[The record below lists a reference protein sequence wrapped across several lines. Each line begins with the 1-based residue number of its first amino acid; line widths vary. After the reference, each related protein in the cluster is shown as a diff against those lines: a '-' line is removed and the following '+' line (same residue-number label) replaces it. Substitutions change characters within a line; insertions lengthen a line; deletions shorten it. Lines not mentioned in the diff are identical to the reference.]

1 MTDYIDRQTAIDA
14 LEEQIKQCDKAIGS
28 FEISMKDEY
37 AVKVE
42 KASLMA
48 FKEKLENIPAADV
61 VPVVHGEWKP
71 HEDKQVAFG
80 LTFECSC
87 CGSIVLVNDALEFGY
102 CPYCGAKMEGG
113 DEHE

>member
-1 MTDYIDRQTAIDA
+1 MADCIDRQTAIDA
-14 LEEQIKQCDKAIGS
+14 LEEQVKQCDKALGS
-28 FEISMKDEY
+28 FGISMKDEY

-48 FKEKLENIPAADV
+48 FKEKLENIPAADA

-102 CPYCGAKMEGG
+102 CPYCGAKMDGERK
-113 DEHE
+113 E

>member
-1 MTDYIDRQTAIDA
+1 MTDHIDRQTAIDV
-14 LEEQIKQCDKAIGS
+14 LEEQIKQCDKALGS
-28 FEISMKDEY
+28 FGISMKDEY

-113 DEHE
+113 T